1 LKKGRGILARRGTQ
15 EPITRPSKNGRDNK
29 PYQENVA
36 SRRHLSIGNIYIYI
50 YIHTYIHTYILT
62 YLHTYIHT
70 YIYIYSSIVHKLS
83 PYHAMI
89 TLKYI
94 KDICEH
100 ETNTELKM
108 TTNPY

>member
-1 LKKGRGILARRGTQ
+1 MEFWLDEVPKNPSLDPAKMGEITSHTKKTWLLDAIYLLA
-15 EPITRPSKNGRDNK
+15 
-29 PYQENVA
+29 
-36 SRRHLSIGNIYIYI
+36 IYIYT
-50 YIHTYIHTYILT
+50 YTYIHTYILT

-70 YIYIYSSIVHKLS
+70 YIHIYIYSSIVHKLS

>member
-1 LKKGRGILARRGTQ
+1 MYVYI
-15 EPITRPSKNGRDNK
+15 
-29 PYQENVA
+29 
-36 SRRHLSIGNIYIYI
+36 HIYIYVR
-50 YIHTYIHTYILT
+50 IHTYIH
-62 YLHTYIHT
+62 
-70 YIYIYSSIVHKLS
+70 IYIYSSIVHKLS